1 MSQYLL
7 LKGYNSYQNRI
18 LKKENTVQ
26 GYINA
31 VATGCYAIRTAVNFY
46 HGNGIVA
53 QAIYNYSATDALQ
66 DGINY
71 LVLLDDSNGILARYF
86 VMEATRTR
94 NGQIIL
100 DLKRDVL
107 ADYYDY
113 ILDAPAFIEK
123 ATLQAADPMIFNSEG
138 MAFNQI
144 KDEQETLLKDE
155 TGTAWIVGYVA
166 PTTSSNEQAAAAVLD
181 VSGTYTHDPDFTT
194 NNISNWNSS
203 WINKDLLVLDSSYE
217 VVFLAEGD
225 TLYNYVYKY
234 TLNPYYNTCS
244 TSTYGRYPDTY
255 KYREDGSAASMRS
268 QLVSAKPSSLRADIG
283 NWIYYVTPGSLN
295 GYIDEETFNNYY
307 ATYNNKIVK
316 DTSTNKLYRVKF
328 VQHHNTSEKKTK
340 TVDGSNSSAAVYA
353 DMKAMADSVFT
364 SGHGTTEG
372 FSLQYYQW
380 TISPYLELVTTSD
393 ITLYGTI
400 KNTRK
405 QLVDAP
411 YCMFAI
417 PFSPTTVRL
426 ANSTDVTT
434 DTDSALAYARCIS
447 AFGGDYCY
455 DVQLLPYCPRIGI

>member
-53 QAIYNYSATDALQ
+53 QAVYNYSATDALQ

-107 ADYYDY
+107 ADYYNY

-144 KDEQETLLKDE
+144 KDEQEILLKDE

-166 PTTSSNEQAAAAVLD
+166 PKASSETD
-181 VSGTYTHDPDFTT
+181 KFISGTYTHDVDFTT
-194 NNISNWNSS
+194 SNISNWNSS
-203 WINKDLLVLDSSYE
+203 WINKDLLILDSTYE
-217 VVFLAEGD
+217 VIFLAEGD
-225 TLYNYVYKY
+225 VAYN
-234 TLNPYYNTCS
+234 
-244 TSTYGRYPDTY
+244 
-255 KYREDGSAASMRS
+255 
-268 QLVSAKPSSLRADIG
+268 
-283 NWIYYVTPGSLN
+283 
-295 GYIDEETFNNYY
+295 
-307 ATYNNKIVK
+307 
-316 DTSTNKLYRVKF
+316 
-328 VQHHNTSEKKTK
+328 
-340 TVDGSNSSAAVYA
+340 
-353 DMKAMADSVFT
+353 
-364 SGHGTTEG
+364 
-372 FSLQYYQW
+372 
-380 TISPYLELVTTSD
+380 
-393 ITLYGTI
+393 
-400 KNTRK
+400 
-405 QLVDAP
+405 
-411 YCMFAI
+411 
-417 PFSPTTVRL
+417 
-426 ANSTDVTT
+426 
-434 DTDSALAYARCIS
+434 
-447 AFGGDYCY
+447 
-455 DVQLLPYCPRIGI
+455 

>member
-144 KDEQETLLKDE
+144 KDEQEILLKDE

-166 PTTSSNEQAAAAVLD
+166 PKASSETD
-181 VSGTYTHDPDFTT
+181 KFISGTYTHDIDFTT
-194 NNISNWNSS
+194 SNISNWNSS
-203 WINKDLLVLDSSYE
+203 WINKDLLILDSTYE
-217 VVFLAEGD
+217 VIFLAEGD
-225 TLYNYVYKY
+225 SALGYNWIYKY

-244 TSTYGRYPDTY
+244 TSAYGRYQNTY
-255 KYREDGSAASMRS
+255 KYREDGTAASMRS

-283 NWIYYVTPGSLN
+283 NWIYYVTPGSMDS
-295 GYIDEETFNNYY
+295 YITEETYNNYY

-316 DTSTNKLYRVKF
+316 DTSTGKLYRVKF
-328 VQHHNTSEKKTK
+328 VSHI
-340 TVDGSNSSAAVYA
+340 SNSYTTKSVTGTGSDAAVYA
-353 DMKAMADSVFT
+353 DMKGMADSVFR
-364 SGHGTTEG
+364 SGHGSTEG
-372 FSLQYYQW
+372 FSVEYRQW
-380 TISPYLELVTTSD
+380 TVSPYLVEVSTSD
-393 ITLYGTI
+393 LTICGTI
-400 KNTRK
+400 KTTRK

-411 YCMFAI
+411 YCMFAV
-417 PFSPTTVRL
+417 PFSPTNIRL
-426 ANSTDVTT
+426 ANSSDIVS
-434 DTDSALAYARCIS
+434 DTDSALAFARCIS
-447 AFGGDYCY
+447 AIGGDYCY
-455 DVQLLPYCPRIGI
+455 DVQLLPYCPRPGL